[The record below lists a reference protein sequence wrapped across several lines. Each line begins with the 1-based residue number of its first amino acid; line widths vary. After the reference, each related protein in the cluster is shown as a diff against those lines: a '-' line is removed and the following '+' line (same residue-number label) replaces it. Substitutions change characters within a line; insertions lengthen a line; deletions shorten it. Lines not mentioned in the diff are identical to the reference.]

1 MSNRLLKLFSLLIPI
16 VTLTAILHSEREL
29 FISYINNYSDCH
41 FDFNDIINWSI
52 LFIIASLYNYIFFS
66 SKMND
71 YISRV
76 LIFYVIYFVQ
86 KLIVNFLQIH
96 KLRFSL

>member
-41 FDFNDIINWSI
+41 FVFNDIINWSI
-52 LFIIASLYNYIFFS
+52 FFIIASLYNYIHVYYFPL
-66 SKMND
+66 KLM
-71 YISRV
+71 I
-76 LIFYVIYFVQ
+76 IFPEY
-86 KLIVNFLQIH
+86 
-96 KLRFSL
+96 